1 MITGESRRE
10 DDGEGKEE
18 REEGKREKEERKRK
32 KWWGRGG
39 GRRSPAHQAF
49 SSKHLEESL
58 VLVVLEE
65 GGGYVL
71 LNRWC
76 SSAPRPSSHWAPTHG
91 AFCPRL
97 LWRGSGCRVRRGTSA
112 VSSKGTGSAKNHKG
126 QGKRVLQGPLGGP
139 GLLLVRL
146 SLGPLPSDLN
156 PPPLDCLDPSFRSA
170 WVLLL
175 LSYCLR
181 PISF

>member
-76 SSAPRPSSHWAPTHG
+76 SPAPRPSSHWAPTHG

-97 LWRGSGCRVRRGTSA
+97 LWQGSGCRVRRGTSA

-126 QGKRVLQGPLGGP
+126 QGKQVLQGPLGGP
-139 GLLLVRL
+139 GLLLVRP
-146 SLGPLPSDLN
+146 SLGPLPSDWN
-156 PPPLDCLDPSFRSA
+156 PPPLDCLDPSFGSA